1 MGTDPV
7 TFLATFKPIQSAVRL
22 DGQGDGGELV
32 LTFDKKQMAEVLR
45 AWALYAGKLMQ
56 VTCEAEDGRR
66 ESKR

>member
-32 LTFDKKQMAEVLR
+32 LTFDRSQMAEVLR
-45 AWALYAGKLMQ
+45 AWAEYAGKVMR
-56 VTCEAEDGRR
+56 VTCEHARHSRGQ
-66 ESKR
+66 K

>member
-32 LTFDKKQMAEVLR
+32 LTFD
-45 AWALYAGKLMQ
+45 
-56 VTCEAEDGRR
+56 RR
-66 ESKR
+66 TNDDR

>member
-32 LTFDKKQMAEVLR
+32 LTFD
-45 AWALYAGKLMQ
+45 
-56 VTCEAEDGRR
+56 GRTHDDR
-66 ESKR
+66 